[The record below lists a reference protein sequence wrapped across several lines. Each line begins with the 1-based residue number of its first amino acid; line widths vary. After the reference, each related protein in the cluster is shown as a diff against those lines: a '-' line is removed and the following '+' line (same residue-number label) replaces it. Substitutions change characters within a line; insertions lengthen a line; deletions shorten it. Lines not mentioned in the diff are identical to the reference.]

1 MCIAGGQTAYTLTRK
16 DRISMSIYS
25 NNYYVYAYLRAT
37 DNTPYYIGKGKNN
50 RFLQSHPGVSIPK
63 DQSKI
68 VFLEKNLTNVGACAL
83 ERRYIRWY
91 GKKEDG
97 GILLNRTDGGDGNS
111 ARRPDEWRENH
122 KILMTGRKHTKETVM
137 KLKSIDRSYMKT
149 DEYKNKMSMCKKGLP
164 SKLKGK
170 RGFQVNSKKIKTPK
184 GTFSSMREASDTLG
198 VSLYYIK
205 LWCDKNINGCSYSSS
220 SS

>member
-1 MCIAGGQTAYTLTRK
+1 
-16 DRISMSIYS
+16 MSIYS
-25 NNYYVYAYLRAT
+25 NNYYVYAYLRAI

-50 RFLQSHPGVSIPK
+50 RFLQKHPGVSIPK

-111 ARRPDEWRENH
+111 ARRSDEWRENH
-122 KILMTGRKHTKETVM
+122 KISMTGRKHTKETVM
-137 KLKSIDRSYMKT
+137 KLKSIDRSYMKS
-149 DEYKNKMSMCKKGLP
+149 ESYRNKMSEVKSGKP
-164 SKLKGK
+164 TKLKGR
-170 RGFQVNSKKIKTPK
+170 RGFSKQSKIVNTPK
-184 GTFSSMREASDTLG
+184 GQFSSMREASDSLG
-198 VSLYYIK
+198 VSFHYIK
-205 LWCDKNINGCSYSSS
+205 LWCENEINGFSYSSS
-220 SS
+220 SSKPSQSTIISQQNGQ